1 MKRYLD
7 LVEHYQDILNK
18 RNEWAFRI
26 QSTILMVSSTTFA
39 VIASLSNLSNGNSC
53 SKFLLFLSISL
64 NTLSILFSCISIFE
78 NKVMTDKHVHICH
91 NNIEKYIHDEL
102 KLDPLSLHQGTSR
115 ITFFVVCERLSY
127 ISFLL
132 FIYYVSI
139 IHHTQDFPLSNHC
152 PCLYAFFIILLN
164 LLLVA
169 SNACIKT

>member
-102 KLDPLSLHQGTSR
+102 EFDPLSLHQGTSR

-132 FIYYVSI
+132 FIIMLASYT
-139 IHHTQDFPLSNHC
+139 IHKIFL
-152 PCLYAFFIILLN
+152 
-164 LLLVA
+164 
-169 SNACIKT
+169 

>member
-102 KLDPLSLHQGTSR
+102 ELDPLSLHQGTSR

-132 FIYYVSI
+132 FIVMLASYT
-139 IHHTQDFPLSNHC
+139 IHKIFL
-152 PCLYAFFIILLN
+152 
-164 LLLVA
+164 
-169 SNACIKT
+169 

>member
-91 NNIEKYIHDEL
+91 NNLEKYIHDEL
-102 KLDPLSLHQGTSR
+102 EFDPLSLHQGISR

-132 FIYYVSI
+132 FIIMLASYT
-139 IHHTQDFPLSNHC
+139 IHKIFL
-152 PCLYAFFIILLN
+152 
-164 LLLVA
+164 
-169 SNACIKT
+169 

>member
-132 FIYYVSI
+132 FIIMLASYT
-139 IHHTQDFPLSNHC
+139 IHKIFL
-152 PCLYAFFIILLN
+152 
-164 LLLVA
+164 
-169 SNACIKT
+169 

>member
-91 NNIEKYIHDEL
+91 NNLEKYIHDEL
-102 KLDPLSLHQGTSR
+102 EFDPLSLHQGTSR

-132 FIYYVSI
+132 FIIMLASYT
-139 IHHTQDFPLSNHC
+139 IHKIFL
-152 PCLYAFFIILLN
+152 
-164 LLLVA
+164 
-169 SNACIKT
+169 

>member
-1 MKRYLD
+1 MGIQNTK
-7 LVEHYQDILNK
+7 HYSNG
-18 RNEWAFRI
+18 
-26 QSTILMVSSTTFA
+26 
-39 VIASLSNLSNGNSC
+39 NLSNGNSC

-132 FIYYVSI
+132 FIIMLASYT
-139 IHHTQDFPLSNHC
+139 IHKIFL
-152 PCLYAFFIILLN
+152 
-164 LLLVA
+164 
-169 SNACIKT
+169 

>member
-102 KLDPLSLHQGTSR
+102 KLDPLPLHQGTSR

-132 FIYYVSI
+132 FIIMLASYT
-139 IHHTQDFPLSNHC
+139 IHKIFL
-152 PCLYAFFIILLN
+152 
-164 LLLVA
+164 
-169 SNACIKT
+169 